1 MICDMLIM
9 NMPLWINVYLWNKW
23 CLNLESESVPVRN
36 EFSPS
41 IHQSPSG
48 SMTTL
53 LQHLQ
58 ANSIPKNL
66 QWSESVKWLRIYIIY
81 KNFECLMGMPRGLD
95 GPKTRLCTST
105 GQCGSSE
112 LEMKWISKVVVKL
125 QHPQDFG
132 FPTGVPWLVD
142 GPMTML
148 LLIYLVQGSIEL
160 ETGWISPGVVE
171 S

>member
-1 MICDMLIM
+1 MICDILIM

-23 CLNLESESVPVRN
+23 CLNLESESGPVRN
-36 EFSPS
+36 EFSPF

-95 GPKTRLCTST
+95 GPKTILLHIYRPMWFFRTWDEVKWLWSYST
-105 GQCGSSE
+105 HKILGSQLECLHLLMGQWPCCCSSTWY
-112 LEMKWISKVVVKL
+112 K
-125 QHPQDFG
+125 
-132 FPTGVPWLVD
+132 
-142 GPMTML
+142 GP
-148 LLIYLVQGSIEL
+148 
-160 ETGWISPGVVE
+160 
-171 S
+171 